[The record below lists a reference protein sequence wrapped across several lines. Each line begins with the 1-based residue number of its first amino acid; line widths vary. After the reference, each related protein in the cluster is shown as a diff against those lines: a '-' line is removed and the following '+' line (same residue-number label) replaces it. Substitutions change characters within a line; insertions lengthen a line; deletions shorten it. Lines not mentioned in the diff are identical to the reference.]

1 MTHSLPMI
9 DLMDFCWKGQ
19 ARDNLKK
26 PWSLD
31 QWTYASNG
39 HIAIR
44 VPRRDD
50 VPENPK
56 APEIEQHFALAET
69 LEFKP
74 FTLSIPPLDYPN
86 CSTCGG
92 RGWGVTCRACNGTGE
107 HNCDCD
113 YCDRQCSECDG
124 YCIEPADSDD
134 VPEKDRI
141 PCEECDGSGKRPDE
155 RRVHFPKNLTF
166 KAALLNKV
174 LALPGPIEM
183 GMILEPK
190 SSVPYY
196 PPQHFRGPG
205 WNAVVMPMIATAPN
219 PEDII
224 VAQEEEPASA

>member
-26 PWSLD
+26 P
-31 QWTYASNG
+31 
-39 HIAIR
+39 
-44 VPRRDD
+44 
-50 VPENPK
+50 
-56 APEIEQHFALAET
+56 
-69 LEFKP
+69 
-74 FTLSIPPLDYPN
+74 
-86 CSTCGG
+86 
-92 RGWGVTCRACNGTGE
+92 
-107 HNCDCD
+107 
-113 YCDRQCSECDG
+113 
-124 YCIEPADSDD
+124 
-134 VPEKDRI
+134 
-141 PCEECDGSGKRPDE
+141 
-155 RRVHFPKNLTF
+155 
-166 KAALLNKV
+166 
-174 LALPGPIEM
+174 LPGPIEM